1 MTRNPAEARA
11 SLVKHG
17 PIVQVQIG
25 FDPEYR
31 RGKRPHLGEER
42 FGALIDTGADQ
53 SFVDPAVADRVLM
66 PQVDWTVLRATDGT
80 RRTRVHL
87 AQVYIDLPKLT
98 LYGRFAQYPVSRNM
112 PFDIILG
119 RSFLQHAVMQ
129 YDGPNGTVTL
139 AFGDDLEWTL
149 LPAGGMLSMRFG
161 DKGPTDFA
169 V

>member
-1 MTRNPAEARA
+1 M
-11 SLVKHG
+11 
-17 PIVQVQIG
+17 QIG

-98 LYGRFAQYPVSRNM
+98 ILYGRFADQYWTVLRADGTRRTRVHRHRFTST
-112 PFDIILG
+112 F
-119 RSFLQHAVMQ
+119 RS
-129 YDGPNGTVTL
+129 
-139 AFGDDLEWTL
+139 
-149 LPAGGMLSMRFG
+149 
-161 DKGPTDFA
+161 
-169 V
+169 

>member
-1 MTRNPAEARA
+1 MARDPAKARA

-31 RGKRPHLGEER
+31 RGKRPNLGEER

-53 SFVDPAVADRVLM
+53 SFVDPAVAERVLM
-66 PQVDWTVLRATDGT
+66 PQVDWTVLRAIDGT
-80 RRTRVHL
+80 RRARVHL
-87 AQVYIDLPKLT
+87 AQVYIDLPELT
-98 LYGRFAQYPVSRNM
+98 LYGRFAQYPVSQNL

-119 RSFLQHAVMQ
+119 RSFLQHAVME
-129 YDGPNGTVTL
+129 YDGPNGKVTL
-139 AFGDDLEWTL
+139 ALGDNLEWTL
-149 LPAGGMLSMRFG
+149 LPDGKMIAMRFG

>member
-1 MTRNPAEARA
+1 
-11 SLVKHG
+11 
-17 PIVQVQIG
+17 
-25 FDPEYR
+25 
-31 RGKRPHLGEER
+31 
-42 FGALIDTGADQ
+42 
-53 SFVDPAVADRVLM
+53 
-66 PQVDWTVLRATDGT
+66 
-80 RRTRVHL
+80 
-87 AQVYIDLPKLT
+87 
-98 LYGRFAQYPVSRNM
+98 M

-149 LPAGGMLSMRFG
+149 LPDGGMLSMRFG